1 MNKLFK
7 AGLAVL
13 AMSLLATSVSA
24 SSPVWSTLPDVM
36 VGGCEPGGLVFTDA
50 FDAFDFVSDA
60 DDSTPTISIYF
71 AEGPWDTNLARSA
84 QQTDGTSSGVLTIN
98 GENEVN
104 YVGPGDVNLEDQS
117 LLTSGELT
125 AVDGNLTIAATQ
137 DGADRAVVLI
147 ATDGITSPTVSK
159 VFRVRSDSAECDEQ
173 SFPVTVT
180 NIDGWDL
187 NAEWSA
193 DWVFINLVALSGSA
207 ATGSV
212 AGDALVSVIPA
223 VGQNVSVWQLAGSAP
238 KIPLATPGIIRTR
251 WTISSTAATNAW
263 PPVRFRVFE
272 NGNHNPASLSVSA
285 NGYVPAPSVSRT
297 YQGFYQAPAELAT
310 DLNLGLFFIDTS
322 DTQGGNFTLD
332 SLVVD
337 SIVGLDDLFSTVQVV
352 DTGESLTL
360 NNFIELGPATTVT
373 GAKTAD
379 AFTYTAA
386 VIAGPSDFTF
396 DQAQLNNAVASMAAN
411 TLYRL
416 EAEITSTTPRAT
428 QPAFGMRM
436 IQAGNLI
443 SLVNRFVGTGA
454 NSDVLATS
462 TAKTYTTFLTSEG
475 VDGTALHIAFDVI
488 HNNASRSGNV
498 TLERCVISAV
508 DLGQIP

>member
-1 MNKLFK
+1 
-7 AGLAVL
+7 
-13 AMSLLATSVSA
+13 
-24 SSPVWSTLPDVM
+24 M

-50 FDAFDFVSDA
+50 FDAFDYLSDQ
-60 DDSTPTISIYF
+60 DDSTPTLSIYF
-71 AEGPWDTNLARSA
+71 AEGPWDTNIARSA

-104 YVGPGDVNLEDQS
+104 YVGPGNVNLEDQS

-125 AVDGNLTIAATQ
+125 AVDGNLTIAATV
-137 DGADRAVVLI
+137 DGADRALVLI
-147 ATDGITSPTVSK
+147 ATDGITSPTVSSAI
-159 VFRVRSDSAECDEQ
+159 RVRSDSGECDDA
-173 SFPVTVT
+173 SFPVSVT
-180 NIDGWDL
+180 NVDGWDL
-187 NAEWSA
+187 TSEWSA
-193 DWVFINLVALSGSA
+193 DWTFINILLSGTS
-207 ATGSV
+207 ATGTNNV
-212 AGDALVSVIPA
+212 GDALITVVPVI
-223 VGQNVSVWQLAGSAP
+223 GQNVSIWQLSNAAA

-251 WTISSTAATNAW
+251 WTISSTAATNQW

-272 NGNHNPASLSVSA
+272 NGSHNPASLSVSA
-285 NGYVPAPSVSRT
+285 NGYVPAASVSRT
-297 YQGFYQAPAELAT
+297 YQSFYQAAAELT
-310 DLNLGLFFIDTS
+310 DDLNVGAFFIDTS
-322 DTQGGNFTLD
+322 DTQGGTFTLD

-337 SIVGLDDLFSTVQVV
+337 SIVGLDALFSTVQVV

-396 DQAQLNNAVASMAAN
+396 DAAQLNNAVASMAAN

-416 EAEITSTTPRAT
+416 EAEVTSTTPRAT
-428 QPAFGMRM
+428 QPAFGFRM

-443 SLVNRFVGTGA
+443 SMVNRFAGTGA

-462 TAKTYTTFLTSEG
+462 TVKTYTTFLSSEG
-475 VDGTALHIAFDVI
+475 IDGTGLHLAFDVI
-488 HNNASRSGNV
+488 HNNVTRSGNV
-498 TLERCVISAV
+498 TLERAVVSSV
-508 DLGQIP
+508 DLGLIP